1 MTNETIRLFDEE
13 DIHDDNEVEVVDLS
27 FLRNRQSSW
36 QDLFSGFDELK
47 AITYSSSMHFV
58 DKVTEMFEQSEIIFG
73 NEVALSNDIAD
84 LVAFQNQVYVT
95 IHQLKS
101 HTKRKMVSRME
112 AGMLKLFV
120 AKTRLSHEKI
130 YILKSNKERYRV
142 ITGSA
147 NMSQAAFTGKQRE
160 TINVIDGLE
169 AYEYYL
175 NQFERL
181 KEDSVNQIQA
191 RSLVKITGDIL
202 TNYDLLPITDEV
214 NEKKVFEVIDI
225 PQSKPQMEF
234 IQQLIQNARKLK
246 PHIQVE
252 KTKNGRTTI
261 TYTHFH
267 QAIRKVK
274 TSQDALSGD
283 ISKVLPELI
292 IDTEKKEVKLQGEIQ
307 DLNPNSEDIRKD
319 VRLFLDYMK
328 GFDTFHGDKEEIEQA
343 KRSYYRFANWFFV
356 SPLLS
361 SMRLM
366 AIRYDK
372 KPDAYPVFGL
382 IYGNSK
388 AGKTSFLITLL
399 HFMINQSPKLG
410 AGEFTIKSVNDAR
423 SVVKGV
429 PIIYDDMVYSRF
441 NNHAAE
447 VIKND
452 DFGYHDN
459 LSNFPVVV
467 ISANEDVKVVS
478 GDLSRRTVLCKVN
491 IGLDTKEVL
500 SNNAVKRIQRQVSTA
515 LYRAYLGRMLE
526 GFDEFVLPM
535 FNPEEDYSADI
546 LYYSS
551 KVLRQLFLEYSSDPL
566 PEYLREIHVEEY
578 FDERITSNYAKRAIK
593 TAWQHNKKQFVI
605 NRKTNTFK
613 YTAED
618 SHEIGRMKKEL
629 PDSLNPKISNKSLIL
644 DLEKA
649 SAFFEIDFRKKFKL
663 FRD

>member
-13 DIHDDNEVEVVDLS
+13 DIHDDNEVEIVDLS

-130 YILKSNKERYRV
+130 YILKSNNERYRV

-423 SVVKGV
+423 SVVNGV

-644 DLEKA
+644 DLDKA